1 MKLNQ
6 DKCNFL
12 FSGHKYEMFANVG
25 VGKIWDSKQQ
35 KLLVF
40 HINRDLKFDMSCYNA
55 QKQVKTQVDSLG
67 FK

>member
-12 FSGHKYEMFANVG
+12 FSGHKYKMFANVG

-35 KLLVF
+35 KLFGV
-40 HINRDLKFDMSCYNA
+40 HINRDLKFTMSCYNA
-55 QKQVKTQVDSLG
+55 
-67 FK
+67 